1 MAEGNPNGHGAVTQ
15 PAQTAHEGDHL
26 LMAIPPAGAL
36 WSWSIDGLVPAAKIR
51 SALSAVLGRPVV
63 ALGSAD
69 PDHLPA
75 GAVLC
80 DVWHPG
86 GDFPTSVECYAIP
99 GDASETAAVAAVA
112 RRIGRDFLLPDD
124 TLDPS
129 RFLLAAPDCTLRPVH
144 VDVADTDEG
153 QVLSNLRLCT
163 GRGAPTA
170 ARSGCRQSRWA
181 PGSVVPARAAA

>member
-1 MAEGNPNGHGAVTQ
+1 MAVRNPNGHGAVTQ
-15 PAQTAHEGDHL
+15 PAQTAHGGHHL
-26 LMAIPPAGAL
+26 FMAIPSAGAL
-36 WSWSIDGLVPAAKIR
+36 WSWSVDGLVPAAKVR

-69 PDHLPA
+69 PDRLPA

-86 GDFPTSVECYAIP
+86 GDFPTSVECYAVP
-99 GDASETAAVAAVA
+99 ADAVETAVVAAVA
-112 RRIGRDFLLPDD
+112 RRIGRDCLLPDD
-124 TLDPS
+124 TRDPS

-153 QVLSNLRLCT
+153 QVLSNLRPCT
-163 GRGAPTA
+163 GRSGPTA
-170 ARSGCRQSRWA
+170 GRSGCRQSRWA